1 MLLYHYQKDITSA
14 KIKKTQNYPFLVWQI
29 ILFSF
34 FTCKLYTIPRNALA
48 LSGTTTP
55 QGPNILFQKFGFSSF
70 FVFSPTE
77 SSRYEK
83 DRLAPDTLP
92 FRYNPSGAE
101 ESPEIQVS
109 GAASALRSH
118 ANPRA
123 GGLAT
128 DGNEHV
134 LSFRSQYLHW
144 F

>member
-1 MLLYHYQKDITSA
+1 MLQNSFLLQKSPW
-14 KIKKTQNYPFLVWQI
+14 IKHGGSCSYRMDTTQLFRKAPDGR
-29 ILFSF
+29 LFSPPPCF
-34 FTCKLYTIPRNALA
+34 SVHRKIHYT
-48 LSGTTTP
+48 
-55 QGPNILFQKFGFSSF
+55 SF

-134 LSFRSQYLHW
+134 LPFRS
-144 F
+144 

>member
-1 MLLYHYQKDITSA
+1 MFIPNGYDSTLQKSA
-14 KIKKTQNYPFLVWQI
+14 GWTIVQTPCFSVHRKIY
-29 ILFSF
+29 
-34 FTCKLYTIPRNALA
+34 YT
-48 LSGTTTP
+48 
-55 QGPNILFQKFGFSSF
+55 SF

-134 LSFRSQYLHW
+134 LPFRS
-144 F
+144 